1 MFMMRIGLG
10 YDLHRLVEN
19 RKLILGGINI
29 PFEKGEDGHSDGDVL
44 LHAITDAL
52 LGAAGLSDIGELFPP
67 SDAKWKNADS
77 RELLKY
83 SWNLIKEKGYQLGNL
98 DCVIAI
104 EKPKILPY
112 RKDIIKSIATILEV
126 EESQVFVKAKTGEKL
141 GEIGNGLAVA
151 VWATCLLF
159 QNNQG

>member
-1 MFMMRIGLG
+1 MIRIGLG

-52 LGAAGLSDIGELFPP
+52 LGTAGLSDIGELFPP
-67 SDAKWKNADS
+67 SDEKWKNADS

-83 SWNLIKEKGYQLGNL
+83 SWNLVKEKGYQLGNL

-112 RKDIIKSIATILEV
+112 RKEIIKSIATILEV
-126 EESQVFVKAKTGEKL
+126 KESQVFVKAKTGEKL

-151 VWATCLLF
+151 VWVTCLLF

>member
-1 MFMMRIGLG
+1 MIRIGLG
-10 YDLHRLVEN
+10 YDLHRLTEGRQLV
-19 RKLILGGINI
+19 LGGVTI

-52 LGAAGLSDIGELFPP
+52 LGAVGLSDIGELFPP
-67 SDAKWKNADS
+67 SDEKWKGADS

-83 SWNLIKEKGYQLGNL
+83 SWNLVKEKGYKLGNL

-104 EKPKILPY
+104 EKPKLLPF
-112 RKDIIKSIATILEV
+112 RKEIISSIANVLEV
-126 EESQVFVKAKTGEKL
+126 DESQVFVKAKTGEKL

>member
-1 MFMMRIGLG
+1 MIRIGLG

-67 SDAKWKNADS
+67 SDETWKNADS
-77 RELLKY
+77 RELLKH
-83 SWNLIKEKGYQLGNL
+83 SWNLVKEKGYQLGNL

-112 RKDIIKSIATILEV
+112 RKEIIKSIATILEV
-126 EESQVFVKAKTGEKL
+126 KESQVFVKAKTGEKL
-141 GEIGNGLAVA
+141 GEIGNRLAVA

>member
-1 MFMMRIGLG
+1 
-10 YDLHRLVEN
+10 
-19 RKLILGGINI
+19 
-29 PFEKGEDGHSDGDVL
+29 VL

-67 SDAKWKNADS
+67 SDEKWKGADS
-77 RELLKY
+77 RELLKH
-83 SWNLIKEKGYQLGNL
+83 SWNLVKEKGYKLGNL

-104 EKPKILPY
+104 EKPKLLPF
-112 RKDIIKSIATILEV
+112 RKEIISSIANVLEV
-126 EESQVFVKAKTGEKL
+126 DESQVFVKAKTGEKL

-159 QNNQG
+159 QNSQE

>member
-1 MFMMRIGLG
+1 MIRIGLG
-10 YDLHRLVEN
+10 YDLHRLTEG
-19 RKLILGGINI
+19 RQLILGGVTI

-67 SDAKWKNADS
+67 SDEKWKGADS
-77 RELLKY
+77 RELLKH
-83 SWNLIKEKGYQLGNL
+83 SWNLVKEKGYKLGNL

-104 EKPKILPY
+104 EKPKLLPF
-112 RKDIIKSIATILEV
+112 RKEIISSIANVLEV
-126 EESQVFVKAKTGEKL
+126 DESQVFVKAKTGEKL

-159 QNNQG
+159 QNSQE

>member
-1 MFMMRIGLG
+1 MIRIGLG
-10 YDLHRLVEN
+10 YDLHRLTEG
-19 RKLILGGINI
+19 RQLILGGVTI

-67 SDAKWKNADS
+67 SDEKWKGADS

-83 SWNLIKEKGYQLGNL
+83 SWNLVKEKGYKLGNL

-104 EKPKILPY
+104 EKPKLLPF
-112 RKDIIKSIATILEV
+112 RKEIISSIANVLEV
-126 EESQVFVKAKTGEKL
+126 DESQVFVKAKTGEKL

-159 QNNQG
+159 QNSQE

>member
-1 MFMMRIGLG
+1 MIRIGLG
-10 YDLHRLVEN
+10 YDLHRLTEGRELV
-19 RKLILGGINI
+19 LGGVTI

-67 SDAKWKNADS
+67 SDEKWKGADS

-83 SWNLIKEKGYQLGNL
+83 SWNLVKEKGYKLGNL

-104 EKPKILPY
+104 EKPKLLPF
-112 RKDIIKSIATILEV
+112 RKEIISSIANVLEV
-126 EESQVFVKAKTGEKL
+126 DESQVFVKAKTGEKL

-159 QNNQG
+159 QNSQE

>member
-1 MFMMRIGLG
+1 MIRIGLG
-10 YDLHRLVEN
+10 YDLHRLTEGRQLV
-19 RKLILGGINI
+19 LGGVTI

-67 SDAKWKNADS
+67 SDEKWKGADS

-83 SWNLIKEKGYQLGNL
+83 SWNLVKEKGYKLGNL

-104 EKPKILPY
+104 EKPKLLPY
-112 RKDIIKSIATILEV
+112 RKEIISSIANALEV
-126 EESQVFVKAKTGEKL
+126 DESQVFVKAKTGEKL

-159 QNNQG
+159 QNSQE

>member
-1 MFMMRIGLG
+1 MIRIGLG
-10 YDLHRLVEN
+10 YDLHRLTEGRELV
-19 RKLILGGINI
+19 LGGVTI
-29 PFEKGEDGHSDGDVL
+29 PYEKGEDGHSDGDVL

-67 SDAKWKNADS
+67 SDEKWKGADS
-77 RELLKY
+77 RELLKH
-83 SWNLIKEKGYQLGNL
+83 SWNLVKEKGYKLGNL

-104 EKPKILPY
+104 EKPKLLPF
-112 RKDIIKSIATILEV
+112 RKEIISSIANVLEV
-126 EESQVFVKAKTGEKL
+126 DESQVFVKAKTGEKL

>member
-1 MFMMRIGLG
+1 MIRIGLG
-10 YDLHRLVEN
+10 YDLHRLTEG
-19 RKLILGGINI
+19 RKLVLGGINI

-67 SDAKWKNADS
+67 SDEKWKGADS
-77 RELLKY
+77 GELLKY
-83 SWNLIKEKGYQLGNL
+83 SWNLVKEKGYKLGNL

-112 RKDIIKSIATILEV
+112 RKEIIKNIANILEV
-126 EESQVFVKAKTGEKL
+126 EKSQVFVKAKTGEKL

-151 VWATCLLF
+151 VWSTCLLF
-159 QNNQG
+159 QNNQE

>member
-1 MFMMRIGLG
+1 MIRVGLG
-10 YDLHRLVEN
+10 YDLHKLTEG
-19 RKLILGGINI
+19 RKLILGGVEI
-29 PFEKGEDGHSDGDVL
+29 PFEKGEEGHSDGDVL

-52 LGAAGLSDIGELFPP
+52 LGAAALTDIGELFPP
-67 SDAKWKNADS
+67 SDEKWKNADS
-77 RELLKY
+77 KELLKY
-83 SWNLIKEKGYQLGNL
+83 SWNLVKEKGYCLGNL

-104 EKPKILPY
+104 EKPKILPF
-112 RKDIIKSIATILEV
+112 RKEIIKSIAKILEV
-126 EESQVFVKAKTGEKL
+126 EENQIFVKAKTGEKL